1 MNNFFWNACKFVGRV
16 LLTILACLACV
27 ISFVLTPLSVLLS
40 LISAEVAIFYL
51 LTRKEDLVELALC
64 KIMTEAILTG
74 LLSMGLVKAEVI
86 EAYAKRYPYCLTNK
100 AVKRGAKKFSI
111 STLSNLAVKK
121 ERYFAVPE
129 FTLEFIKRGERDVA
143 YDFSSETIERLVS
156 VACEKRCMKELDEIL
171 QTTRTLEKSVN
182 GLSEDTLIKLLYNSS
197 LVNLNKS
204 IIGLY
209 RKNILLKVYGAKK
222 GNILKDMITKSAPS
236 KQQTI
241 ELLRAFAEEPIRMEG
256 FIRLAI
262 QQHGISP
269 QIIAECGDSYTL
281 SKFQME
287 YLSVYIRE
295 REDRITISKGVDA
308 LKNLLK
314 NRDLTCYGQTR
325 LVKKELFEA
334 YIQYLDT
341 NRKKI
346 GKSELGSL
354 IANADF
360 EVVLLLEEHFKQ
372 TIDDCPTLSAM
383 LSARKGQ

>member
-1 MNNFFWNACKFVGRV
+1 MNNIFLNACKFVGRV

-51 LTRKEDLVELALC
+51 LTKKEVLVELALC
-64 KIMTEAILTG
+64 KTMTEAILTG

-121 ERYFAVPE
+121 EQYFAVPE

-156 VACEKRCMKELDEIL
+156 VAYEKRCMKELDEIL
-171 QTTRTLEKSVN
+171 QTTRNLEKSVN

-209 RKNILLKVYGAKK
+209 RKSILLKA
-222 GNILKDMITKSAPS
+222 ITW
-236 KQQTI
+236 
-241 ELLRAFAEEPIRMEG
+241 IR
-256 FIRLAI
+256 
-262 QQHGISP
+262 IS
-269 QIIAECGDSYTL
+269 
-281 SKFQME
+281 
-287 YLSVYIRE
+287 
-295 REDRITISKGVDA
+295 IS
-308 LKNLLK
+308 
-314 NRDLTCYGQTR
+314 C
-325 LVKKELFEA
+325 
-334 YIQYLDT
+334 
-341 NRKKI
+341 
-346 GKSELGSL
+346 
-354 IANADF
+354 
-360 EVVLLLEEHFKQ
+360 
-372 TIDDCPTLSAM
+372 
-383 LSARKGQ
+383 

>member
-1 MNNFFWNACKFVGRV
+1 M
-16 LLTILACLACV
+16 
-27 ISFVLTPLSVLLS
+27 
-40 LISAEVAIFYL
+40 FYL
-51 LTRKEDLVELALC
+51 LTQKEALVELALC

-86 EAYAKRYPYCLTNK
+86 EAYAKRYPYCLTDK
-100 AVKRGAKKFSI
+100 AVKRGAKKFYT

-156 VACEKRCMKELDEIL
+156 VAYEKRCMKELDEIL

-182 GLSEDTLIKLLYNSS
+182 GLSEDTLINLLYNSS
-197 LVNLNKS
+197 LININKS

-209 RKNILLKVYGAKK
+209 RKSILLKVYGAKK

-269 QIIAECGDSYTL
+269 QIIAECGDSYVLT
-281 SKFQME
+281 KFQME

-295 REDRITISKGVDA
+295 REDRMVISKGVEA
-308 LKNLLK
+308 LKTLLK
-314 NRDLTCYGQTR
+314 NRDLTHYGQTR
-325 LVKKELFEA
+325 LVKKELFET
-334 YIQYLDT
+334 YLEYLESK
-341 NRKKI
+341 NLQM
-346 GKSELGSL
+346 GKEEISSL
-354 IANADF
+354 IANADMD
-360 EVVLLLEEHFKQ
+360 VVLILEERYKEK
-372 TIDDCPTLSAM
+372 ISLSYELTAM